1 MKKLKTLKD
10 IQDETHPQSVID
22 SYDVVHK
29 IKQAAQE
36 WIDSIDDY
44 RWSISKNPK
53 NPIYKHP
60 KLKKAIDDDYY
71 HCQVIEEW
79 IKYFFNLEDE

>member
-10 IQDETHPQSVID
+10 LEEDICFPPLKSQSIGQL
-22 SYDVVHK
+22 
-29 IKQAAQE
+29 KQAAHE